1 MVFTFGRDRAGG
13 PWGFGPP
20 PWHPLC
26 PQVPWIPLDPLAP
39 DLARYPSYS
48 QARAL
53 CCTVQA
59 GEMLYLP
66 ALWFHHVQ
74 QSHGCIAGEEL
85 PIRAAGG
92 WVGEA
97 VGNEGDLHAQVSIFP
112 TVNYWYDME
121 YDLKYSY
128 FQLLDSLTKAS
139 GLD

>member
-1 MVFTFGRDRAGG
+1 M
-13 PWGFGPP
+13 
-20 PWHPLC
+20 
-26 PQVPWIPLDPLAP
+26 PWIPLDPLAP

-48 QARAL
+48 QAQAL
-53 CCTVQA
+53 HCTVQA

-74 QSHGCIAGEEL
+74 QSHGCIAGKEL
-85 PIRAAGG
+85 PCHLGRPSRASGG
-92 WVGEA
+92 GLGRLRVRRGA
-97 VGNEGDLHAQVSIFP
+97 PHALVSILP
-112 TVNYWYDME
+112 AVNFWYDME

>member
-1 MVFTFGRDRAGG
+1 MLNGARLVGFTCGRDRAAG
-13 PWGFGPP
+13 PGGFGPAP
-20 PWHPLC
+20 RHPLC

-85 PIRAAGG
+85 AQQGS
-92 WVGEA
+92 WA
-97 VGNEGDLHAQVSIFP
+97 VGRG
-112 TVNYWYDME
+112 
-121 YDLKYSY
+121 
-128 FQLLDSLTKAS
+128 
-139 GLD
+139 GR

>member
-1 MVFTFGRDRAGG
+1 MVDEEAMEK
-13 PWGFGPP
+13 
-20 PWHPLC
+20 
-26 PQVPWIPLDPLAP
+26 VPWIPLDPLAP
-39 DLARYPSYS
+39 DLARYPNYS

-74 QSHGCIAGEEL
+74 QSHGCIA
-85 PIRAAGG
+85 
-92 WVGEA
+92 
-97 VGNEGDLHAQVSIFP
+97 
-112 TVNYWYDME
+112 VNYWYDME